1 MTMMAV
7 LKWNSIYMYI
17 LYILFWW
24 DPLGFFRPSCMFG
37 EVFLDLLGQAWILPL
52 KEDMM
57 CVLIVSFGKV
67 KQSETFCILQNH
79 TNPPFSFLNLWFREK
94 MRKGCLFFEL
104 FQCLEEKTIHFFGWK
119 HLYFHRSS
127 RSNFEGQKPSPLHH
141 RWCTSCQEYRTLTSE
156 VEDQGANGNGI
167 YVWDVCCGYK
177 YIRVSNMWISKLTL
191 IKCAYRRFGRWLL
204 RSSRLTMY
212 KGASCKFQSLL

>member
-7 LKWNSIYMYI
+7 LKWNSIYMYT

-104 FQCLEEKTIHFFGWK
+104 FSVWK
-119 HLYFHRSS
+119 KKPSIFLVGSISISIAQAVPTSRGKSHHRSTTDDPRHAKS
-127 RSNFEGQKPSPLHH
+127 TEPWHLKWKTRGRMEMAYMFGMYAVD
-141 RWCTSCQEYRTLTSE
+141 TST
-156 VEDQGANGNGI
+156 
-167 YVWDVCCGYK
+167 YVWVTCGYLN
-177 YIRVSNMWISKLTL
+177 SH
-191 IKCAYRRFGRWLL
+191 
-204 RSSRLTMY
+204 
-212 KGASCKFQSLL
+212 